1 MDPALQELIA
11 EGEPDDEVAVV
22 VRLHHGARAP
32 AALRLVAEFGVV
44 ATARTAR
51 SALRALHADPAIAS
65 IKAPRDYAREL
76 ETIHDDGPG
85 AGEAD
90 DPPDIAP
97 DDVRRPPDLPETGRG
112 TAVCVIDWSLDYA
125 HPDFRNADGS
135 TRLLG
140 LWDQRGP
147 AVPANR
153 YGYGRIHTPAALDRA
168 LGQPDPF
175 AALGYTPAANAHGTH
190 VLGIA
195 AGNGRAGGPQGIAPE
210 AGLIFIHLGSGGGDL
225 GNSIELLEA
234 IDFAVRTAADRP
246 LVFNLSLGRH
256 GGSHTGTL
264 LVERA
269 IDWLLINRPGT
280 AVVQSTGNYYSRD
293 VHMSGRISE
302 TRTARLPF
310 RMTRRDAIPV
320 SVEIWYNGADEFA
333 ARMRGP
339 DGASAVAALGH
350 DAPVRLADGREVGH
364 LYHRIA
370 DPNSGDN
377 MINLF
382 LRREA
387 VAGVWEIE
395 IEGIDVVDGRWHAWI
410 ERNAAC
416 PRCQA
421 QFRHDLADPRSTTGS
436 ICNALRTIAVGAYDG
451 HDPAHALA
459 SFSSVGPTRDGRRK
473 PLLVAPGVRVLSVRS
488 RSDPT
493 ATPGYMRMSGTSMA
507 APHVAGAIALMMQ
520 AAGLQRVTSLRRALF
535 ATLAAPGADD
545 PRWGYGQLA
554 IAEAVTR
561 ARALPPP
568 VATPPRPPAPPRE
581 GESMS
586 QDLVDAA
593 TRLLSDGVAAADFPT
608 ALAGE
613 PPLAMLRRALD
624 PDDGSIGVV
633 AWQGQRLA
641 GDLRSGDVLLRHGPT
656 RAPRVA
662 VILDPTPLGAGAMRR
677 LGVVT
682 EGPLPGRYVRVIEP
696 GGGPIGFAR
705 RVTGPDGLMLR
716 DSVILR
722 HAGEAADESVP
733 PPSGP
738 HPMVRRGSTGP
749 AVAEAQAKLNRVH
762 AKRVTAMQSPIDR
775 CPLTVDG
782 IFGQNTGAATLSF
795 QRIAFPGQPSE
806 WDGVIGPRTWVLLD
820 AYARDT
826 PGGDVPPIIPPI
838 IPPIVPPIIPI
849 GNVVL
854 RPERWLGLLGTRNNA
869 PITTQNAVKAL
880 VDGRATY
887 AAMADDIRA
896 AQGDRAFIYLLG
908 WDIYDNFPLLVG
920 DCNATLGALL
930 RDADSRGVQI
940 RAMIW
945 DNLTKPRK
953 NNDDVARINALT
965 RGGGI
970 IDSRTGGAVPISAA
984 QVDAIM
990 TAAAGAMSLATLDP
1004 AVRREWEKIRDD
1016 IAQRL
1021 RGIKAAHHQKVLV
1034 IFTGERLIA
1043 YCGGLDLNPNRV
1055 PPDITSCGTGDHG
1068 PILPSDP
1075 QHDTHCRIVGPAA
1088 RELLRTF
1095 VDRWMDHPAARPID
1109 AAKGALL
1116 GEPVGNI
1123 PAPQIPNPSPADAPF
1138 GGSCSV
1144 VIARTWTPVRGSTRP
1159 PKQRDIR
1166 DLLLVAI
1173 ANAQRFIYIEDQ
1185 YMIDIATANALN
1197 SVIDRLSHITIVIPG
1212 NEITSLGFPQ
1222 FYRQQFIDA
1231 VIAGKSPDVA
1241 GKLQIFQL
1249 NKPRGSAP
1257 NSFGRESYCHSKCW
1271 VIDDELAV
1279 IGSANCNR
1287 RGYQHDSEVDAFIFD
1302 DAIASPPLVALA
1314 ARGESAEISA
1324 SGLTFAQQFR
1334 MRLWTEHLGV
1344 TAPTDGTDVSQWPGF
1359 SSPMVP
1365 NPLLGVARFDPVHPP
1380 HHPIINRVIA
1390 VIAPP
1395 LLDLIDPASP

>member
-11 EGEPDDEVAVV
+11 EGEPDDDVAVV

-44 ATARTAR
+44 ATARTER

-76 ETIHDDGPG
+76 EAIHHDGHG
-85 AGEAD
+85 VGEAD

-140 LWDQRGP
+140 LWDQRGA

-153 YGYGRIHTPAALDRA
+153 YGYGRIHTPAAIDRA

-246 LVFNLSLGRH
+246 LVLNLSLGRH
-256 GGSHTGTL
+256 GGSHTGRL

-302 TRTARLPF
+302 TRTAQLPF

-350 DAPVRLADGREVGH
+350 DAPVQLADGREVGH

-377 MINLF
+377 LINLF

-395 IEGIDVVDGRWHAWI
+395 IEGVDVVDGRWHAWI

-416 PRCQA
+416 PKCQA
-421 QFRHDLADPRSTTGS
+421 QFRHDLADRRSTTGS
-436 ICNALRTIAVGAYDG
+436 ICNALRTIAVGAYDA
-451 HDPAHALA
+451 HDPAHPLG

-473 PLLVAPGVRVLSVRS
+473 PLLAAPGVRVLSVRS

-507 APHVAGAIALMMQ
+507 APHVAGTLALMMQ
-520 AAGLQRVTSLRRALF
+520 AAGSQRVTALRRALF
-535 ATLAAPGADD
+535 ATLAAPGSDD

-554 IAEAVTR
+554 IAEAVAR
-561 ARALPPP
+561 ARTLPPP

-581 GESMS
+581 GESMT

-593 TRLLSDGVAAADFPT
+593 TRLLSDGVAPADFPA
-608 ALAGE
+608 ALVGE

-624 PDDGSIGVV
+624 PDDRSIGVV

-641 GDLRSGDVLLRHGPT
+641 GDLRPGDVLLRHGPT

-662 VILDPTPLGAGAMRR
+662 VILDPALLGAGAMRR

-696 GGGPIGFAR
+696 GGGPMGFAR
-705 RVTGPDGLMLR
+705 RVTGPDRLMLH

-733 PPSGP
+733 PPPGA
-738 HPMVRRGSTGP
+738 HPMIRRGSSGP

-762 AKRVTAMQSPIDR
+762 ARRVGAMQSPIDR
-775 CPLTVDG
+775 CPLTVDA
-782 IFGQNTGAATLSF
+782 IFGPNTAAATLSF
-795 QRIAFPGQPSE
+795 QHIAFPGQPSE
-806 WDGVIGPRTWVLLD
+806 WDGVIGPKTWAMLDLL
-820 AYARDT
+820 ARD
-826 PGGDVPPIIPPI
+826 DAPPDFPPI

-849 GNVVL
+849 STVVL
-854 RPERWLGLLGTRNNA
+854 RPDRWLSILRGSANA
-869 PITTQNAVKAL
+869 PTTTQNAVKAL
-880 VDGRATY
+880 VDGAATY
-887 AAMADDIRA
+887 DAMVDDIRA

-908 WDIYDNFPLLVG
+908 WDMYDNFPLRHG
-920 DCNATLGALL
+920 DCTTSLNALL
-930 RDADSRGVQI
+930 SAAVSRGVQV
-940 RAMIW
+940 RAMVW
-945 DNLTKPRK
+945 DNLSKPRVIRE
-953 NNDDVARINALT
+953 NIGRINALSN
-965 RGGGI
+965 GGGI
-970 IDSRTGGAVPISAA
+970 VDGRNGGAVPISRA
-984 QVDAIM
+984 QVE
-990 TAAAGAMSLATLDP
+990 AAMQMASGVLALARLDP
-1004 AVRREWEKIRDD
+1004 AVDAEWRRIRDE
-1016 IAQRL
+1016 IARKLQ
-1021 RGIKAAHHQKVLV
+1021 GIKAAHHQKVLLV
-1034 IFTGERLIA
+1034 FDGERLVG

-1055 PPDITSCGTGDHG
+1055 MPDTTSCGTGTHG
-1068 PILPSDP
+1068 AVGPSDP
-1075 QHDTHCRIVGPAA
+1075 QHDTHCRIVGPAT

-1095 VDRWMDHPAARPID
+1095 VERWLDHPDGRAID
-1109 AAKGALL
+1109 TAKGALR
-1116 GEPVGNI
+1116 GDPITAV
-1123 PAPQIPNPSPADAPF
+1123 PAPAIPNPSLADAPF
-1138 GGSCSV
+1138 GGSASV
-1144 VIARTWTPVRGSTRP
+1144 IVARTWTPVAGSTRP
-1159 PKQRDIR
+1159 PKQRDIGR
-1166 DLLLVAI
+1166 LLITAI

-1185 YMIDIATANALN
+1185 YLIDLATARALN
-1197 SVIDRLSHITIVIPG
+1197 RVIDRLNHVTILIPG
-1212 NEITSLGFPQ
+1212 NEISGGLIFPQ

-1241 GKLQIFQL
+1241 AKLNVFQL

-1257 NSFGRESYCHSKCW
+1257 NSFGRESYVHSKCW
-1271 VIDDELAV
+1271 VFDDELAV

-1302 DAIASPPLVALA
+1302 DANASPPLIALA
-1314 ARGESAEISA
+1314 ARGESAETSA

-1334 MRLWTEHLGV
+1334 MRLWSEHLGV
-1344 TAPTDGTDVSQWPGF
+1344 PAPTDGTDISLWPGF

-1365 NPLLGVARFDPVHPP
+1365 NPALGVARFDPVHPP
-1380 HHPIINRVIA
+1380 HHPIINRAIGIV
-1390 VIAPP
+1390 APL
-1395 LLDLIDPASP
+1395 LLDLVDPASP